1 MSSGTIAF
9 GLRENKMKILL
20 GGTQDIGRREN
31 QQDAFYISTPAFG
44 HTAQADRN
52 LLVVCDGIGGA
63 SFGKEAA
70 QIACEALKGFLITE
84 DEIYDVPE
92 ALLQAA
98 RYANNEVVGFMISRG
113 VRTVGG
119 TTLIAALIKNDML
132 YWISVG
138 DSHIYLFSDA
148 GLEQINED
156 HLYGNVLDAAVAE
169 GKIDKAFA
177 DKHPRRD
184 SISSF
189 IGIWELKEISSG
201 KTRLSPGTSVLL
213 CTDGLYKTLN
223 EDEII
228 DAYDPDPQKWA
239 NVLIKATLEKDVA
252 YQDNVT
258 IAIATAKE

>member
-1 MSSGTIAF
+1 
-9 GLRENKMKILL
+9 MKILL
-20 GGTQDIGRREN
+20 GGTQDIGRRED

-44 HTAQADRN
+44 HTAQVDRD

-63 SFGKEAA
+63 SFGNEAA
-70 QIACEALKGFLITE
+70 QIACEALKSFLMTE

-92 ALLQAA
+92 ALLQGV
-98 RYANNEVVGFMISRG
+98 RYANSEVIAFMIRKG

-138 DSHIYLFSDA
+138 DSHIYLFCDS
-148 GLEQINED
+148 GLKQLNED

-169 GKIDKAFA
+169 GKMDKAFA

-223 EDEII
+223 ENEII
-228 DAYDPDPQKWA
+228 DAYDPDPQKWS
-239 NVLIKATLEKDVA
+239 NELIKATLEKDVA

>member
-1 MSSGTIAF
+1 
-9 GLRENKMKILL
+9 MKILL
-20 GGTQDIGRREN
+20 GGAQDIGKRKD

-44 HTAQADRN
+44 QTEQADRD

-70 QIACEALKGFLITE
+70 QIACEALKSFLLTE

-98 RYANNEVVGFMISRG
+98 RYGNNEVVSFMISRV

-119 TTLIAALIKNDML
+119 TTLVAAVIKNDML

-138 DSHIYLFSDA
+138 DSHIYLFSDT
-148 GLEQINED
+148 GLKQLNED
-156 HLYGNVLDAAVAE
+156 HLYGMVLDAAVTE
-169 GKIDKAFA
+169 GKIDKEFA
-177 DKHPRRD
+177 EKHPQRD

-201 KTRLSPGTSVLL
+201 KTRLLPGTSVVL

-223 EDEII
+223 EDEIVK
-228 DAYDPDPQKWA
+228 AYYPDPQKWA

>member
-1 MSSGTIAF
+1 
-9 GLRENKMKILL
+9 MKILL
-20 GGTQDIGRREN
+20 GGTQDIGKRKE

-44 HTAQADRN
+44 HTAQADRD

-63 SFGKEAA
+63 SFGKDAA
-70 QIACEALKGFLITE
+70 QLACEALKSFLMTE
-84 DEIYDVPE
+84 DDIYDVPE

-98 RYANNEVVGFMISRG
+98 RYANNEVVSFMIRRG

-119 TTLIAALIKNDML
+119 TTLAAAVIKNDML
-132 YWISVG
+132 YWISIG
-138 DSHIYLFSDA
+138 DSHIYLFSNA

-169 GKIDKAFA
+169 GKIDKEFA
-177 DKHPRRD
+177 EKHPRRD

-201 KTRLSPGTSVLL
+201 KTRLSPGTSVIL
-213 CTDGLYKTLN
+213 CTDGLYKTLS

-228 DAYDPDPQKWA
+228 DAYDSDPQKWA
-239 NVLIKATLEKDVA
+239 ESLILKTLQKDRK

-258 IAIATAKE
+258 VTIATVI

>member
-1 MSSGTIAF
+1 
-9 GLRENKMKILL
+9 MKILL
-20 GGTQDIGRREN
+20 GGTQDIGKRKE

-44 HTAQADRN
+44 HTAQADRD

-63 SFGKEAA
+63 SFGKDAA
-70 QIACEALKGFLITE
+70 QLACEALKSFLMTE
-84 DEIYDVPE
+84 DDIYDVPE
-92 ALLQAA
+92 AMLQAV
-98 RYANNEVVGFMISRG
+98 RYGNNEVVSFMVRKG

-119 TTLIAALIKNDML
+119 TTLVASVIKNDML
-132 YWISVG
+132 YWISIG
-138 DSHIYLFSDA
+138 DSHIYLFSNA

-169 GKIDKAFA
+169 GKIDKDFA

-201 KTRLSPGTSVLL
+201 KTRLLPGTSLIL
-213 CTDGLYKTLN
+213 CTDGLYKTLS

-228 DAYDPDPQKWA
+228 DAYGSDPQKWA
-239 NVLIKATLEKDVA
+239 ESMILKTIQKDRE

-258 IAIATAKE
+258 VAIATVV

>member
-1 MSSGTIAF
+1 M
-9 GLRENKMKILL
+9 EILL
-20 GGTQDIGRREN
+20 GGAQHIGKRKD

-44 HTAQADRN
+44 QTEQADRD

-70 QIACEALKGFLITE
+70 QLACETFKGFLMTE

-92 ALLQAA
+92 ALLRGV
-98 RYANNEVVGFMISRG
+98 RYANSEVISFMTRKG

-119 TTLIAALIKNDML
+119 TTLVAAVIKNDML
-132 YWISVG
+132 YWISIG
-138 DSHIYLFSDA
+138 DSHIYLFSNA

-169 GKIDKAFA
+169 GKIDKDFA

-201 KTRLSPGTSVLL
+201 KTRLLPGTSIIL
-213 CTDGLYKTLN
+213 CTDGLYKTLS

-228 DAYDPDPQKWA
+228 DAYGSDPQKWA
-239 NVLIKATLEKDVA
+239 ESLILKTLQKDRK

-258 IAIATAKE
+258 VTIATVI

>member
-1 MSSGTIAF
+1 
-9 GLRENKMKILL
+9 MKILL
-20 GGTQDIGRREN
+20 GGAQDIGKRKE
-31 QQDAFYISTPAFG
+31 QQDAFYISLPAFN
-44 HTAQADRN
+44 HTEQTDRN

-70 QIACEALKGFLITE
+70 QIACEALKSFLMTE
-84 DEIYDVPE
+84 DEIYNVPE
-92 ALLQAA
+92 ALLEAA
-98 RYANNEVVGFMISRG
+98 RYANNEVVGFMIRKR

-119 TTLIAALIKNDML
+119 TTLVAAVIKNDML

-138 DSHIYLFSDA
+138 DSHIYIFSDA
-148 GLEQINED
+148 GLEQLNDD
-156 HLYGNVLDAAVAE
+156 HLYANALDAAVKE
-169 GKIDKAFA
+169 GKIDKDFA
-177 DKHPRRD
+177 DKHPQRD

-201 KTRLSPGTSVLL
+201 KTRLLPGTSVVL

-228 DAYDPDPQKWA
+228 KTYDPDPQKWA
-239 NVLIKATLEKDVA
+239 NVLIKTTLEKDVP

-258 IAIATAKE
+258 VAIATAKE

>member
-1 MSSGTIAF
+1 
-9 GLRENKMKILL
+9 MKILQ
-20 GGTQDIGRREN
+20 GGTQDIGKRKE

-44 HTAQADRN
+44 HTAQADRD

-70 QIACEALKGFLITE
+70 QIACEALKSFLLTE

-98 RYANNEVVGFMISRG
+98 RYANNEVVSFMISRG

-119 TTLIAALIKNDML
+119 TTLVAAVIKNDML

-138 DSHIYLFSDA
+138 DSHIYLLSDT
-148 GLEQINED
+148 GLKQLNED
-156 HLYGNVLDAAVAE
+156 HLYANALDAAVKE

-201 KTRLSPGTSVLL
+201 KTRLSPGTSVIL
-213 CTDGLYKTLN
+213 CTDGLYKTLS

-228 DAYDPDPQKWA
+228 DAYDSDPQKWA
-239 NVLIKATLEKDVA
+239 ESLILKTLQKDRK

-258 IAIATAKE
+258 VTIATVI

>member
-1 MSSGTIAF
+1 M
-9 GLRENKMKILL
+9 
-20 GGTQDIGRREN
+20 
-31 QQDAFYISTPAFG
+31 
-44 HTAQADRN
+44 
-52 LLVVCDGIGGA
+52 
-63 SFGKEAA
+63 
-70 QIACEALKGFLITE
+70 TE

-119 TTLIAALIKNDML
+119 TTLVAAVIKNDMI

-138 DSHIYLFSDA
+138 DSHIYLFSNA

-169 GKIDKAFA
+169 GKIDKDFA

-201 KTRLSPGTSVLL
+201 KTRLLPGTSVIL
-213 CTDGLYKTLN
+213 CTDGLYKTLS

-228 DAYDPDPQKWA
+228 DAYDSDPQKWA
-239 NVLIKATLEKDVA
+239 ESLILKTLQKDRK

-258 IAIATAKE
+258 VTIATVV

>member
-1 MSSGTIAF
+1 M
-9 GLRENKMKILL
+9 EILL
-20 GGTQDIGRREN
+20 GGAQDIGRRED

-70 QIACEALKGFLITE
+70 QISCEALKSFLMTE
-84 DEIYDVPE
+84 DDIYDVPE
-92 ALLQAA
+92 AMLQAV
-98 RYANNEVVGFMISRG
+98 RYGNNEVVSFMVRKG

-119 TTLIAALIKNDML
+119 TTLVASVIKNDML

-138 DSHIYLFSDA
+138 DSHIYLFSNV

-223 EDEII
+223 ENEII

-239 NVLIKATLEKDVA
+239 NVLIKATLEKDVPD
-252 YQDNVT
+252 QDNVT
-258 IAIATAKE
+258 VAIATAKE

>member
-1 MSSGTIAF
+1 
-9 GLRENKMKILL
+9 MKILL
-20 GGTQDIGRREN
+20 GGTQDIGKRKE
-31 QQDAFYISTPAFG
+31 QQDSFFISAPGFG
-44 HTAQADRN
+44 HTEQTDWS

-70 QIACEALKGFLITE
+70 QIACETIKDFLLFKTE
-84 DEIYDVPE
+84 ISDVPE

-98 RYANNEVVGFMISRG
+98 HYTNNEVVSFMVRKG

-119 TTLIAALIKNDML
+119 TTLVAAVIKNDML

-138 DSHIYLFSDA
+138 DSHIYLLSDT
-148 GLEQINED
+148 GLKQLNED
-156 HLYGNVLDAAVAE
+156 HLYANALDAAVKE

-201 KTRLSPGTSVLL
+201 KTRLVPGTSVVL

-223 EDEII
+223 ENEII

-239 NVLIKATLEKDVA
+239 NVLIKATLEKNVPD
-252 YQDNVT
+252 QDNVT
-258 IAIATAKE
+258 VAIATAKE

>member
-1 MSSGTIAF
+1 
-9 GLRENKMKILL
+9 MKILL
-20 GGTQDIGRREN
+20 GGAQDIGKRKE
-31 QQDAFYISTPAFG
+31 QQDAFYISTPVPG
-44 HTAQADRN
+44 HKKQTDRN

-70 QIACEALKGFLITE
+70 QLACEATRGLLMTE
-84 DEIYDVPE
+84 DDIYDVPKV
-92 ALLQAA
+92 LLQAA
-98 RYANNEVVGFMISRG
+98 RYANNEVVSFMISRG

-119 TTLIAALIKNDML
+119 TTLAAGVIKNDML

-169 GKIDKAFA
+169 GKIDKDFA

-201 KTRLSPGTSVLL
+201 KTRLLPGTSVVL

-223 EDEII
+223 EDEIVK
-228 DAYDPDPQKWA
+228 AYYPDPQKWA
-239 NVLIKATLEKDVA
+239 NVLIKATLEKGVA

-258 IAIATAKE
+258 VAIATAKE

>member
-1 MSSGTIAF
+1 MI
-9 GLRENKMKILL
+9 ILL
-20 GGTQDIGRREN
+20 GGAQDIGKRDE

-44 HTAQADRN
+44 HTAQADRD

-70 QIACEALKGFLITE
+70 QLACEALMSFLMTE
-84 DEIYDVPE
+84 DDIYDVPE
-92 ALLQAA
+92 AMLQAV
-98 RYANNEVVGFMISRG
+98 RYGNNEVVSFMVRKG

-119 TTLIAALIKNDML
+119 TTLVASVIKNDMI

-138 DSHIYLFSDA
+138 DSHIYLLSDKR
-148 GLEQINED
+148 LEQLNED
-156 HLYGNVLDAAVAE
+156 HLYAKTLDAAVAE
-169 GKIDKAFA
+169 GKIDKEFA
-177 DKHPRRD
+177 EKHPRRD

-201 KTRLSPGTSVLL
+201 KTRLSPGTSVIL
-213 CTDGLYKTLN
+213 CTDGLYKTLS

-228 DAYDPDPQKWA
+228 DAYDSDPQKWA
-239 NVLIKATLEKDVA
+239 ESLILKTLQKDRK

-258 IAIATAKE
+258 VTIATVI

>member
-1 MSSGTIAF
+1 M
-9 GLRENKMKILL
+9 
-20 GGTQDIGRREN
+20 
-31 QQDAFYISTPAFG
+31 
-44 HTAQADRN
+44 
-52 LLVVCDGIGGA
+52 
-63 SFGKEAA
+63 
-70 QIACEALKGFLITE
+70 TE

-92 ALLQAA
+92 ALLQGV
-98 RYANNEVVGFMISRG
+98 RYANSEVIAFMIRKG

-138 DSHIYLFSDA
+138 DSHIYLFCDS
-148 GLEQINED
+148 GLKQLNED

-223 EDEII
+223 ENEII
-228 DAYDPDPQKWA
+228 DAYDPDPQKWS
-239 NVLIKATLEKDVA
+239 NELIKATLEKDVA

>member
-1 MSSGTIAF
+1 
-9 GLRENKMKILL
+9 MKILL
-20 GGTQDIGRREN
+20 VGTQDIGKRKE
-31 QQDAFYISTPAFG
+31 QQDAFYISTPVPG
-44 HTAQADRN
+44 HKKQADRN

-70 QIACEALKGFLITE
+70 QVACEALKGFLITE

-98 RYANNEVVGFMISRG
+98 RYANNEVVGFMIRRG

-177 DKHPRRD
+177 DKHFRRD

-201 KTRLSPGTSVLL
+201 KTSLSPGTSVLL

-223 EDEII
+223 ENEII

-239 NVLIKATLEKDVA
+239 NELIKATLEKDVA

>member
-1 MSSGTIAF
+1 M
-9 GLRENKMKILL
+9 
-20 GGTQDIGRREN
+20 
-31 QQDAFYISTPAFG
+31 
-44 HTAQADRN
+44 
-52 LLVVCDGIGGA
+52 
-63 SFGKEAA
+63 
-70 QIACEALKGFLITE
+70 TE
-84 DEIYDVPE
+84 DEIYDVPG
-92 ALLQAA
+92 ALLQSV
-98 RYANNEVVGFMISRG
+98 RYANSEVIAFMIRKG

-119 TTLIAALIKNDML
+119 TTLIAALMKNDML

-223 EDEII
+223 ENEII
-228 DAYDPDPQKWA
+228 DAYDPDPQKWS
-239 NVLIKATLEKDVA
+239 NELIKATLEKDVA

>member
-1 MSSGTIAF
+1 
-9 GLRENKMKILL
+9 MKILL
-20 GGTQDIGRREN
+20 GGAQDIGKRKD

-44 HTAQADRN
+44 QTEQADRY

-70 QIACEALKGFLITE
+70 QIARDALKVSLMTE
-84 DEIYDVPE
+84 DEIYDVPG
-92 ALLQAA
+92 ALLQSV
-98 RYANNEVVGFMISRG
+98 RYANSEVIAFMIRKG

-119 TTLIAALIKNDML
+119 TTLIAALMKNDML

-223 EDEII
+223 ENEII
-228 DAYDPDPQKWA
+228 DAYDPAPQKWA
-239 NVLIKATLEKDVA
+239 NELIKATLEKGVT

-258 IAIATAKE
+258 VAIATAKE

>member
-1 MSSGTIAF
+1 
-9 GLRENKMKILL
+9 MKILL
-20 GGTQDIGRREN
+20 GGTQDIGKRKE

-44 HTAQADRN
+44 HTAQADRD

-70 QIACEALKGFLITE
+70 QIACEALKSFLMTE
-84 DEIYDVPE
+84 DDIYDVPE
-92 ALLQAA
+92 ALFQAA
-98 RYANNEVVGFMISRG
+98 RYANNEVVSFMISRG

-119 TTLIAALIKNDML
+119 TTLVAAVIKNDML

-138 DSHIYLFSDA
+138 DSHIYLVSDT
-148 GLEQINED
+148 GLKKLNED
-156 HLYGNVLDAAVAE
+156 HLYANALDAAVKE

-201 KTRLSPGTSVLL
+201 KTRLSPGTSVIL
-213 CTDGLYKTLN
+213 CTDGLYKTLS

-228 DAYDPDPQKWA
+228 DAYDSDPQKWA
-239 NVLIKATLEKDVA
+239 ESLILKTLQKDRK

-258 IAIATAKE
+258 VTIATVI

>member
-1 MSSGTIAF
+1 
-9 GLRENKMKILL
+9 MKILL
-20 GGTQDIGRREN
+20 GGAQEIGKRDD

-44 HTAQADRN
+44 HTAQADRD

-70 QIACEALKGFLITE
+70 QIACEALKSLLMTE
-84 DEIYDVPE
+84 DDIYDVPKV
-92 ALLQAA
+92 LLQAA
-98 RYANNEVVGFMISRG
+98 RYANNEVVSFMISRG

-119 TTLIAALIKNDML
+119 TTLVAAVIKNDMI

-138 DSHIYLFSDA
+138 DSHIYLFSET
-148 GLEQINED
+148 GLKQLNED

-169 GKIDKAFA
+169 GKMDKAFA

-201 KTRLSPGTSVLL
+201 KTRLSPGTSVIL
-213 CTDGLYKTLN
+213 CTDGLYKTLS

-228 DAYDPDPQKWA
+228 YTYDLDPQKWA
-239 NVLIKATLEKDVA
+239 NRLIKDTLEKDVL

-258 IAIATAKE
+258 VTIATVV

>member
-1 MSSGTIAF
+1 
-9 GLRENKMKILL
+9 MKILL
-20 GGTQDIGRREN
+20 GGAQDIGKRKE

-92 ALLQAA
+92 ALLQGV
-98 RYANNEVVGFMISRG
+98 RYANSEVISFMTRKG

-119 TTLIAALIKNDML
+119 TTLVAAVIKNDML
-132 YWISVG
+132 YWISIG
-138 DSHIYLFSDA
+138 DSHIYLFSNA

-156 HLYGNVLDAAVAE
+156 HLYGNALDAAVKE

-201 KTRLSPGTSVLL
+201 KTRLSPGTSVIL
-213 CTDGLYKTLN
+213 CTDGLYKTLS

-228 DAYDPDPQKWA
+228 DAYDSDPQKWA
-239 NVLIKATLEKDVA
+239 ESLILKTLQKDRK

-258 IAIATAKE
+258 VTIATVI

>member
-1 MSSGTIAF
+1 
-9 GLRENKMKILL
+9 MKILL
-20 GGTQDIGRREN
+20 GGAQDIGKRKE
-31 QQDAFYISTPAFG
+31 QQDAFYISTPVSG
-44 HTAQADRN
+44 HKKQADRN

-98 RYANNEVVGFMISRG
+98 RYANNEVVGFMIRRG

-148 GLEQINED
+148 GLKQLNED
-156 HLYGNVLDAAVAE
+156 HLYANALDVAVKE

-201 KTRLSPGTSVLL
+201 KTRLLPGASVVL

>member
-1 MSSGTIAF
+1 
-9 GLRENKMKILL
+9 MKILL
-20 GGTQDIGRREN
+20 SGVQDIGKRDE
-31 QQDAFYISTPAFG
+31 QQDAFYISPPVFA
-44 HTAQADRN
+44 HTEQTDRK

-63 SFGKEAA
+63 CFGKEAA
-70 QIACEALKGFLITE
+70 QIACEALKVSLMTK

-92 ALLQAA
+92 ALLQAV
-98 RYANNEVVGFMISRG
+98 RYANSEVVGFMIRNR

-119 TTLIAALIKNDML
+119 TTLVATVIKNDML

-138 DSHIYLFSDA
+138 DSHIYHFSDT
-148 GLEQINED
+148 GLKQLNED
-156 HLYGNVLDAAVAE
+156 HLYANALDAAVKE
-169 GKIDKAFA
+169 GKIDKDFA
-177 DKHPRRD
+177 DKHPQRD

-201 KTRLSPGTSVLL
+201 KTRLLPGTSVVL

-228 DAYDPDPQKWA
+228 KTYDPDPQKWA
-239 NVLIKATLEKDVA
+239 NVLIKTTLEKDVP

-258 IAIATAKE
+258 VAIATAKE

>member
-1 MSSGTIAF
+1 
-9 GLRENKMKILL
+9 MKILL
-20 GGTQDIGRREN
+20 GGAQDIGKRKE
-31 QQDAFYISTPAFG
+31 QQDAFYISTPVFG
-44 HTAQADRN
+44 HTAQTDRN

-70 QIACEALKGFLITE
+70 QLACEATRGLLMTE

-98 RYANNEVVGFMISRG
+98 RYANNEVVSFMINRG

-132 YWISVG
+132 YWISIG
-138 DSHIYLFSDA
+138 DSHIYLFSNA

-169 GKIDKAFA
+169 GKIDKDFA

-201 KTRLSPGTSVLL
+201 KTRLLPGTSVVL

-223 EDEII
+223 EDEIVK
-228 DAYDPDPQKWA
+228 AYYPDPQKWA
-239 NVLIKATLEKDVA
+239 NVLIKATLEKDVPD
-252 YQDNVT
+252 QDNVT

>member
-1 MSSGTIAF
+1 
-9 GLRENKMKILL
+9 MKILL
-20 GGTQDIGRREN
+20 GGAQDIGKRDN
-31 QQDAFYISTPAFG
+31 QQDVFYISTPVFG
-44 HTAQADRN
+44 HTEQVGRD

-70 QIACEALKGFLITE
+70 QIACEALKSLLMTE

-98 RYANNEVVGFMISRG
+98 RYANNEVVGFMIRRR

-138 DSHIYLFSDA
+138 DSHIYLLSDT
-148 GLEQINED
+148 GLKQLNED
-156 HLYGNVLDAAVAE
+156 HLYAHALDAAVKE

-189 IGIWELKEISSG
+189 IGIRELKEISSG
-201 KTRLSPGTSVLL
+201 KTRLSPGTSVIL
-213 CTDGLYKTLN
+213 CTDGLYKTLS
-223 EDEII
+223 EDEIAKVH
-228 DAYDPDPQKWA
+228 DHNPQKWA
-239 NVLIKATLEKDVA
+239 ESLILKTLQKDRK

-258 IAIATAKE
+258 VTIATVI

>member
-1 MSSGTIAF
+1 MI
-9 GLRENKMKILL
+9 ILL
-20 GGTQDIGRREN
+20 GGAQDIGKRDE

-44 HTAQADRN
+44 HTAQADRD

-70 QIACEALKGFLITE
+70 QLACEALKSFLMTE
-84 DEIYDVPE
+84 DDIYDVPE
-92 ALLQAA
+92 AMLQAV
-98 RYANNEVVGFMISRG
+98 RYGNNEVVSFMVRKG

-138 DSHIYLFSDA
+138 DSHIYLLSDT
-148 GLEQINED
+148 GLKQLNED
-156 HLYGNVLDAAVAE
+156 HLYANALDAAVKE

-189 IGIWELKEISSG
+189 IGIRELKEISSG
-201 KTRLSPGTSVLL
+201 KTRLSPGTSVIL
-213 CTDGLYKTLN
+213 CTDGLYKTLS

-228 DAYDPDPQKWA
+228 DAYDSDPQKWA
-239 NVLIKATLEKDVA
+239 ESLILKTLQKDRK

-258 IAIATAKE
+258 VTIATVI

>member
-1 MSSGTIAF
+1 
-9 GLRENKMKILL
+9 MKILL
-20 GGTQDIGRREN
+20 GGTQDIGKRKE
-31 QQDAFYISTPAFG
+31 QQDAFYISTPVSG
-44 HTAQADRN
+44 HKKQADRY

-63 SFGKEAA
+63 CFGKEAA
-70 QIACEALKGFLITE
+70 QIGCETFKGFLMTE
-84 DEIYDVPE
+84 DDIYDVPE

-98 RYANNEVVGFMISRG
+98 RYANNEVVSFMIRKG

-119 TTLIAALIKNDML
+119 TTLVATLIINDML
-132 YWISVG
+132 YWISIG
-138 DSHIYLFSDA
+138 DSHIYLLSDKR
-148 GLEQINED
+148 LEQINED

-169 GKIDKAFA
+169 GKIDKDFA
-177 DKHPRRD
+177 EKHPRRD

-201 KTRLSPGTSVLL
+201 KTRLSPGTAVLL

-223 EDEII
+223 ENEII

-239 NVLIKATLEKDVA
+239 NELIKATIEKDVP

-258 IAIATAKE
+258 VAVATAKE

>member
-1 MSSGTIAF
+1 
-9 GLRENKMKILL
+9 MKILL
-20 GGTQDIGRREN
+20 VGTQDIGKRKE

-44 HTAQADRN
+44 HTAQADRD

-70 QIACEALKGFLITE
+70 QIACEALKSFLMTE
-84 DEIYDVPE
+84 DDIYDVPE
-92 ALLQAA
+92 AMLQAV
-98 RYANNEVVGFMISRG
+98 RYGNNEVVSFMVRKG

-119 TTLIAALIKNDML
+119 TTLVASVIKNDMI

-138 DSHIYLFSDA
+138 DSHIYLVSDT
-148 GLEQINED
+148 GLKKLNED
-156 HLYGNVLDAAVAE
+156 HLYANALDAAVKE

-201 KTRLSPGTSVLL
+201 KTRLSPGTSVIL
-213 CTDGLYKTLN
+213 CTDGLYKTLS

-228 DAYDPDPQKWA
+228 DAYDSDPQKWA
-239 NVLIKATLEKDVA
+239 ESLILKTLQKDRK

-258 IAIATAKE
+258 VTIATVI